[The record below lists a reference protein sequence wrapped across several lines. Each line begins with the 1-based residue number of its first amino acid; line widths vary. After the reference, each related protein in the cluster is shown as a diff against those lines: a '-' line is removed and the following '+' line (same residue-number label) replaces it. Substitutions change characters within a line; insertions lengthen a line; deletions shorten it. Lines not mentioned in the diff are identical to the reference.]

1 MPPILE
7 LIATVYLPQ
16 QLKDAPLDAPQVA
29 LAGRS
34 NVGKSSL
41 VNRLAG
47 TKKLAKISSTP
58 GKTRSINFYR
68 VNPEGWYLVDLPGY
82 GYARTSK
89 VEREKWAEL
98 IEAYLTGATGLSA
111 VAVLL
116 DSRLDPQVLD
126 MDMVSWLKQTGTTA
140 LAVLTKADKCK
151 QQEIARRQSQ
161 WREIMRSP
169 VTPLPFSAVTGKG
182 TERLWKLLA
191 DAALPP
197 AAHDDAQPDAS
208 ADDGDAPGIP
218 ATAAQ
223 PVPAPVAPR
232 PAARK
237 LGVTAR
243 PASAATAPKKR

>member
-1 MPPILE
+1 MPPSLE

-68 VNPEGWYLVDLPGY
+68 VHPEGWYLVDLPGY

-98 IEAYLTGATGLSA
+98 IEAYLTGATGLRA

-126 MDMVSWLKQTGTTA
+126 MDMVSWLKQTGTAA

-151 QQEIARRQSQ
+151 QQEIARRQAQ

-182 TERLWKLLA
+182 TEKLWKLLA

-197 AAHDDAQPDAS
+197 AAHDDAQPGVLS
-208 ADDGDAPGIP
+208 GDGDGDTPDR
-218 ATAAQ
+218 
-223 PVPAPVAPR
+223 PAPAAPSAPAAPR

-237 LGVTAR
+237 LGMTAR
-243 PASAATAPKKR
+243 PASVATASKKR

>member
-1 MPPILE
+1 MPQSLE
-7 LIATVYLPQ
+7 LIATVYLPE
-16 QLKDAPLDAPQVA
+16 QLGAAPLDVPQVA

-47 TKKLAKISSTP
+47 TKKLAKISATP

-68 VNPEGWYLVDLPGY
+68 VNPDGWFLVDLPGY

-89 VEREKWAEL
+89 SEREKWAQL
-98 IEAYLTGATGLSA
+98 IEAYLTRAKGLRA

-126 MDMVSWLKQTGTTA
+126 MDMVSWLKQTGTPA

-151 QQEIARRQSQ
+151 QREIARRQSQ

-169 VTPLPFSAVTGKG
+169 VPPLPFSAVTGKG
-182 TERLWKLLA
+182 TENLWALL
-191 DAALPP
+191 DGAARPGASAETP
-197 AAHDDAQPDAS
+197 ADDA
-208 ADDGDAPGIP
+208 
-218 ATAAQ
+218 TAGH
-223 PVPAPVAPR
+223 P
-232 PAARK
+232 
-237 LGVTAR
+237 
-243 PASAATAPKKR
+243 

>member
-1 MPPILE
+1 MPPSLE
-7 LIATVYLPQ
+7 LVITVYLPE

-47 TKKLAKISSTP
+47 TRKLAKISATP

-68 VNPEGWYLVDLPGY
+68 VQPEGWFLVDLPGY

-89 VEREKWAEL
+89 SEREKWAQL
-98 IEAYLTGATGLSA
+98 IEAYLTRAKGLKA

-126 MDMVSWLKQTGTTA
+126 MDMVSWLKQTGTPA

-151 QQEIARRQSQ
+151 QREIARRQAQ
-161 WREIMRSP
+161 WREIMRSAAL
-169 VTPLPFSAVTGKG
+169 PLPFSAVTGKG
-182 TERLWKLLA
+182 TERLWQLLGA
-191 DAALPP
+191 AALPAQAADDACAPPADACPDGADAPP
-197 AAHDDAQPDAS
+197 AAAPD
-208 ADDGDAPGIP
+208 
-218 ATAAQ
+218 T
-223 PVPAPVAPR
+223 PAPAPR
-232 PAARK
+232 
-237 LGVTAR
+237 R
-243 PASAATAPKKR
+243 PAVRRLTPRQ